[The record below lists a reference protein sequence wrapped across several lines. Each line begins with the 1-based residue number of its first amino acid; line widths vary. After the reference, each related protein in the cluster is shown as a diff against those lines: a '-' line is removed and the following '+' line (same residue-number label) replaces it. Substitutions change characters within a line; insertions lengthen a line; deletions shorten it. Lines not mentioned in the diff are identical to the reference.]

1 MHALGRFLMLWTKEA
16 PGPQL
21 LSLRS
26 TACELQLLSLCAATT
41 EAHMP
46 RTCAAQPE
54 APLQREARAPQAGSR
69 PCAPELGKP
78 TKKHET
84 QRSQEQINKETQE
97 LSLALFLPCE
107 ETMKRCPHQ
116 NPAMPVL

>member
-1 MHALGRFLMLWTKEA
+1 MLWTKEA

-26 TACELQLLSLCAATT
+26 TACELQLLSLRAATT

-54 APLQREARAPQAGSR
+54 TPLQREARAPQAGSR
-69 PCAPELGKP
+69 PCAPELGEA
-78 TKKHET
+78 HEKAP
-84 QRSQEQINKETQE
+84 RPSAAK
-97 LSLALFLPCE
+97 S
-107 ETMKRCPHQ
+107 K
-116 NPAMPVL
+116 